1 MLPVEADDS
10 LLLPRRKP
18 EITGNPAVV
27 VLIDAPVPPPPVV
40 ELVGPHAQ
48 PMDESSG
55 ADLGFFRPALDEIQ
69 HQVPHIVRHPRLG
82 QGSPRLFFRAMCSAI
97 NSANTSSLVW
107 LFFSRNT
114 IRCCSAWLFG
124 PHLPWK
130 AAVPF
135 SKNSFCQR

>member
-27 VLIDAPVPPPPVV
+27 VLIDAPVTLPPVV

-55 ADLGFFRPALDEIQ
+55 ADLGFFRPAPDEIH

-82 QGSPRLFFRAMCSAI
+82 QGFPRLFLKRYARPSTRPAPRPW
-97 NSANTSSLVW
+97 SGSSFPKIQSVVV
-107 LFFSRNT
+107 R
-114 IRCCSAWLFG
+114 
-124 PHLPWK
+124 
-130 AAVPF
+130 
-135 SKNSFCQR
+135 